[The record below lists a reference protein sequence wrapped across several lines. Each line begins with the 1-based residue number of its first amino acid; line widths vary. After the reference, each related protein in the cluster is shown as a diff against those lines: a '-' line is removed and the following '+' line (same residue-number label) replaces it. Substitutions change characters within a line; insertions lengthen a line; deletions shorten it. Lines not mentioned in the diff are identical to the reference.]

1 MAEPQ
6 YLSSPAMKA
15 AGLPFSAAV
24 RVGEVLYLSGQLGNM
39 PGKLELVPGGLE
51 AETRQTM
58 ENIGAVLSAN
68 GLSFD
73 DVFKCTVML
82 ADMREWG
89 AFNRVYVSYFKPDR
103 LPARSAFGAAS
114 LALGARVE
122 LECWAYIGIGK

>member
-6 YLSSPAMKA
+6 YISSPAMKA

-24 RVGEVLYLSGQLGNM
+24 RVGEVLYLSGQLGNV
-39 PGKLELVPGGLE
+39 PGKLELVPGGME

-58 ENIGAVLSAN
+58 ANIGAVLSAN
-68 GLSFD
+68 GLSLD

-82 ADMREWG
+82 ADMSEWA

-122 LECWAYIGIGK
+122 LECWAWAGKR